1 MNGKSKKQGKQ
12 GKQGK
17 QEGGGGSNIFNE
29 DSGIPVG
36 LLLLQR
42 LHHDDPEHREH
53 RERDKHSSNTI
64 HENKDTDLNTTTLK
78 SNSNTKLV
86 YASIMA
92 DDDGD
97 NGNSE
102 NIELVIMP
110 SMSSGVVSENEYSE
124 NPIVNEI
131 DDELYD
137 SLVKSVSEPGS
148 AGSGLIMI
156 KEIVPLRK
164 TNTTKKQHFGKHIEK
179 VFQKRK
185 TRSKQRK

>member
-1 MNGKSKKQGKQ
+1 
-12 GKQGK
+12 
-17 QEGGGGSNIFNE
+17 
-29 DSGIPVG
+29 
-36 LLLLQR
+36 
-42 LHHDDPEHREH
+42 
-53 RERDKHSSNTI
+53 
-64 HENKDTDLNTTTLK
+64 
-78 SNSNTKLV
+78 
-86 YASIMA
+86 MA